1 MFNSDYVD
9 LRKLSNGSY
18 ILLEEL
24 IYQGRDEIFIVPKGM
39 ITDLAS
45 VPRFLRWLVGPADRN
60 IIKAALVHDF
70 LWAESRAGRFRKCHA
85 DGIFRRIM
93 RESGV
98 GVAQR
103 WFMWATVR
111 LAGGPSNWFD
121 DGFKQFVLFM
131 SLAVV
136 GILFAAIPCIVVLL
150 FFAVALWVSFF
161 AEVISCALF
170 ILRKS

>member
-1 MFNSDYVD
+1 MNDIDVRQVSAREWQLLSPLTYV
-9 LRKLSNGSY
+9 
-18 ILLEEL
+18 
-24 IYQGRDEIFIVPKGM
+24 GRDETFVVPAGFL
-39 ITDLAS
+39 TDFAS
-45 VPRFLRWLVGPADRN
+45 VPKFMWWLVGPYGVFLR
-60 IIKAALVHDF
+60 AALVHDF